1 MTKPTY
7 PEVMLDLETMGTGPD
22 AAIVAIGAVAF
33 DIDTALI
40 SPRSFYVRV
49 NLRYAVGAG
58 GVMDAETVIWWLQ
71 QSAEAR
77 QEITREDLEQRPL
90 VNALLNFRNW
100 LKAEANGADSRVWGN
115 GAALD
120 NVILRRA
127 YQRLPMDAPWSHWND
142 RCYRTIKGLYGSD
155 IKIERRGTHHHAL
168 ADAEAQAVH
177 LLRMLDCD
185 NGQRPYGAFF
195 ASNGDAAEQ
204 KVNP

>member
-1 MTKPTY
+1 MSEHIFTN
-7 PEVMLDLETMGTGPD
+7 VMLDLETMGKGPD

-33 DIDTALI
+33 DIEAATI

-49 NLRYAVGAG
+49 DLRSAVETG
-58 GVMDAETVIWWLQ
+58 GVMDVETVIWWLQ

-77 QEITREDLEQRPL
+77 QEITREALEQRHL
-90 VNALLNFRNW
+90 VNALLDFRHW
-100 LKAEANGADSRVWGN
+100 LKAEAAGADSRVWGN
-115 GAALD
+115 GAAFD

-127 YQRLPMDAPWSHWND
+127 YQRLPMETPWSHWND

-177 LLRMLDCD
+177 LLRVLDCD
-185 NGQRPYGAFF
+185 NEQRPYGAFF
-195 ASNGDAAEQ
+195 APSGECA
-204 KVNP
+204 